1 MTTIAKRIA
10 HLNPCQ
16 EAVAWLGRRTSV
28 RRAWAECTD
37 PEWMLWVCERLGI
50 DTSATIYWCA
60 EHARQ
65 SAIRALDSVGVKH
78 ELAALAAIV
87 SQDTARA
94 AARAAEPARA
104 AARAAWAA
112 EAAAWA
118 RDAAWAAAR
127 AAEAAARAARAAAWA
142 AEAAAR
148 DAGDAARAAGDAA
161 RAEICTHVRAVIPW
175 ETVDRAIEERH
186 LRGQS

>member
-28 RRAWAECTD
+28 RRAWAECVD
-37 PEWMLWVCERLGI
+37 PEWMLWLCERLGI

-94 AARAAEPARA
+94 AA
-104 AARAAWAA
+104 
-112 EAAAWA
+112 
-118 RDAAWAAAR
+118 
-127 AAEAAARAARAAAWA
+127 
-142 AEAAAR
+142 
-148 DAGDAARAAGDAA
+148 
-161 RAEICTHVRAVIPW
+161 
-175 ETVDRAIEERH
+175 
-186 LRGQS
+186 

>member
-28 RRAWAECTD
+28 RRAWAECVD
-37 PEWMLWVCERLGI
+37 PEWMLWLCERLGI

-94 AARAAEPARA
+94 AARAAW
-104 AARAAWAA
+104 AAWAA
-112 EAAAWA
+112 EAAAGDAA
-118 RDAAWAAAR
+118 RAAWAAGDAR
-127 AAEAAARAARAAAWA
+127 AAGDAAWA
-142 AEAAAR
+142 AEAAK
-148 DAGDAARAAGDAA
+148 DAARAAGDAA

>member
-37 PEWMLWVCERLGI
+37 PEWMLWLCERLGI

-78 ELAALAAIV
+78 ELASLAAIV

-104 AARAAWAA
+104 AAWAAVMSRAAVDAAWAA
-112 EAAAWA
+112 EAAK
-118 RDAAWAAAR
+118 
-127 AAEAAARAARAAAWA
+127 
-142 AEAAAR
+142 
-148 DAGDAARAAGDAA
+148 DAARAAGDAA